1 MQMYDVGMSSLV
13 AHEAYCLV
21 ELADAINIDPDK
33 ARLLRSRADRL
44 RDNIWKYLWDPTR
57 NIFANRYRQ
66 FLPGTN
72 SSFVR
77 SITPTSFYPLLLPF
91 PEGNVSLGGAN
102 GWSSPDALD
111 ATIES
116 MVGSWLLNATRFCL
130 SPNGE
135 FEGKDPNDACYWG
148 LPSVS
153 ADDLAYMATGHW
165 NYWRGR
171 VWGPMAQIVYWSLH
185 EKDRRSNQKLSS
197 SSSSSPSSP
206 SVLLHDNSH
215 QLADT
220 NFIRRQRKTSSS
232 SKAFSSN
239 TTKARKSLCSQME
252 ALMMSQWKRNRHIC
266 ENYSPYKNA
275 TECRGTLFYHWG
287 ALNGM
292 IGMIED
298 GYYYSEIMS

>member
-1 MQMYDVGMSSLV
+1 MYDVGMSSLV
-13 AHEAYCLV
+13 AHEAYCLA
-21 ELADAINIDPDK
+21 ELADAIGMDPDK
-33 ARLLRSRADRL
+33 ARLLRSRASHL
-44 RDNIWKYLWDPTR
+44 RDNIWKHLWDPTR
-57 NIFANRYRQ
+57 KVFANRYRE

-91 PEGNVSLGGAN
+91 PEGNISLLGDA
-102 GWSSPDALD
+102 SLSPEELD

-130 SPNGE
+130 SQNRDL
-135 FEGKDPNDACYWG
+135 EGNDPSDACYWG

-153 ADDLAYMATGHW
+153 ADDPAYMATGQW

-185 EKDRRSNQKLSS
+185 EKDRRRSSKESSSS
-197 SSSSSPSSP
+197 SSSSSPSSTL
-206 SVLLHDNSH
+206 LLHDNIH
-215 QLADT
+215 QFADT
-220 NFIRRQRKTSSS
+220 NSIRRQRKASSAASKTS
-232 SKAFSSN
+232 FSSN
-239 TTKARKSLCSQME
+239 TTKARKALCSQME

-266 ENYSPYKNA
+266 ENYSPFKNA
-275 TECRGTLFYHWG
+275 TECSGTLFYHWG

-292 IGMIED
+292 IGMVED
-298 GYYYSEIMS
+298 GYYY